1 MQVSSLGEDA
11 SLQQDA
17 VAFPAADVAV
27 SIGVKAGPDANVG
40 SPFGMEAE
48 PSPEESSAD
57 RMPSVEPAAP
67 PTSWKARY
75 WSRGVPS
82 ATHVARRSS

>member
-1 MQVSSLGEDA
+1 MEVSSLGEDA

-17 VAFPAADVAV
+17 AAFPAADLAV
-27 SIGVKAGPDANVG
+27 SIGVKANVG

-48 PSPEESSAD
+48 PSPEESSAE
-57 RMPSVEPAAP
+57 RVPSVEPAAP

-75 WSRGVPS
+75 CSRGVPS